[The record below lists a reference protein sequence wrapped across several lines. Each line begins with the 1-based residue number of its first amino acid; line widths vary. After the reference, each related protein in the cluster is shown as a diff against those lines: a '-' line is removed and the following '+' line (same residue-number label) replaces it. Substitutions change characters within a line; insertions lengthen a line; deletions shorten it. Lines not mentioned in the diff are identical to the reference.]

1 MHVLVVEDEPAI
13 LDFVVRGLSAE
24 GYTVL
29 SATDGLE
36 GERLGLQPDV
46 ELVILDLMLPQR
58 SGMEVLASLRRE
70 RPGVPVILLTAR
82 GEVEDRV
89 AGLDGGASDY
99 LVKPFAFAELAARVR
114 AHLRQAGRGN
124 DVVLRAGALE
134 LDLVARRASHGR
146 HSVQLTIKES
156 ELLSLFLR
164 RADRVLSREELLAD
178 VWGYDFDPMTNNVEV
193 YVGYL
198 RRKLR
203 EIDLPS
209 AIVTVRSVGYR
220 LRVDAA

>member
-46 ELVILDLMLPQR
+46 DLVILDLMLPQR